1 MIRCVPGQLLENKE
15 EAYMDLLKK
24 KLSEAGYSIAPAS
37 FTPVEPPTAAE
48 ANAATQAEAETAV
61 FTAEAAAEVARAEY
75 EANLGGPGE
84 AGAAVRL
91 QAAEAAL
98 AAAEREVTDA
108 REARAAAAEAA
119 AAAPQLLEQ
128 YDVVVWK
135 PRKKMTVRA
144 FPFYLFSFSCF
155 LHICSHVLYLFC
167 NSPCAAGGTC
177 ELACRQPVP
186 ASTQ

>member
-1 MIRCVPGQLLENKE
+1 MELLT
-15 EAYMDLLKK
+15 K
-24 KLSEAGYSIAPAS
+24 KLTEAGYSIAPAK

-61 FTAEAAAEVARAEY
+61 FQAEAAAEVARAEY

-108 REARAAAAEAA
+108 REARAAAAQAA
-119 AAAPQLLEQ
+119 AACPLLLEQ

-135 PRKKMTVRA
+135 PRKKMTVSNNVPISSTPPPCSSVSVLS
-144 FPFYLFSFSCF
+144 FPLCGSW
-155 LHICSHVLYLFC
+155 
-167 NSPCAAGGTC
+167 AAAT
-177 ELACRQPVP
+177 LQPVVLQGEPPSRHKGSQSQLLLTITLP
-186 ASTQ
+186 AVC